1 MLTAVRILVIV
12 PSAVWLFVIACL
24 WIASY
29 SASGSVLG
37 ATIQSFVL
45 GLAAGDWVPMVL
57 LPVAGCVLSMTMRTG
72 HQVDRWLFTGLGA
85 AWLVWFWRSVHFPL
99 APIGLVATLVLL
111 ATAFTW
117 TRSMNQWIAR
127 VRMWE
132 MDRAGLT
139 PESNQ

>member
-1 MLTAVRILVIV
+1 MV

-29 SASGSVLG
+29 SSSGSALD

-45 GLAAGDWVPMVL
+45 SLADGDWVPIVL
-57 LPVAGCVLSMTMRTG
+57 LPVAGCTLSITMRIG
-72 HQVDRWLFTGLGA
+72 HQVDRWLFTALGA
-85 AWLVWFWRSVHFPL
+85 GWLVWFWLNIHFPL
-99 APIGLVATLVLL
+99 APAGLTAALVAL

-117 TRSMNQWIAR
+117 TRSMNQWVGR
-127 VRMWE
+127 VQMWE

-139 PESNQ
+139 PESNA